1 MLLDNY
7 KKQSPIVGVAGLGG
21 GINSYIFLSSGGDY
35 VISKSL
41 RFNSDDA
48 AYLSRTATATG
59 NRRTWTWSN
68 WIKRSKLGSEQFLL
82 KSDVSGSNARD
93 AIRFEAGDTLR
104 VFFNGTNGGDLVTT
118 QVFRDSSAWYHLVI
132 AVDTTQ
138 ATSANRVKIYING
151 SQITDFSTETYPTQN
166 YDTGTFV
173 SGKDSTIANDQ
184 NSNYLNGYL
193 ADVHFVDGQQ
203 LSPTDFGK
211 TDDDGVWQPKK
222 FSGSYGTNGFHLDFK
237 DNSSNAALGYDAAG
251 SNNWTVLNLKA
262 TASTLPGV
270 LLSPNSGSFLSLASS
285 SDFEYGTGD
294 FTWEFYVKRPRGAGG
309 YVIDHGSN
317 GGVVQVIS
325 GAKMGY
331 YNSSTATGGALYQT
345 GFGDVPAEVW
355 THLAVV
361 RQSGTTKLY
370 KNGTQTASQGDNH
383 NYGQQSVRIGQYG
396 GGGNNYW
403 GGGISNVRIVKGTAV
418 YTSNFTRPATPLANV
433 NNTELLCCQSSSS
446 ASAATVTPGTI
457 TVNGTV
463 TPGEYTED
471 SLGIDSLVDTPTN
484 GDVTDDTGSGGQ
496 ITGNFATLNALNAD
510 NQGTLSNG
518 NLDVTGTPGFHGIS
532 NMGMSSGKWY
542 AEVTG
547 LAGGGASNYLVGV
560 CDITQLDNSN
570 VWDAFTRGYGYRN
583 DSKKINSNNASTY
596 GDTYSIDDVI
606 GIAFDYDNGTLE
618 FYKNGV
624 SQGTAFSGISR
635 AVNSGTVGVVRYF
648 FASFCRT
655 SSDKINWNFGQR
667 PFAHT
672 APSGFKT
679 LCTSNLSQSINNPSE
694 YFDTKLFTGNGGTQ
708 SIAGLNFSPSFVWIK
723 QKNATR
729 DHILLDVVRGANKV
743 LYSNLSSRDDTYTNT
758 LTSFDS
764 NGFTLGGNNLS
775 NINTG
780 QYVSWAWNAGSTT
793 ASNSDGDITSQVRA
807 SQSSGF
813 SIVKYT
819 GVGGSRKAIG
829 HGLNNK
835 PKFIFI
841 KRIDASADW
850 PSYILSHT
858 TYFLNTTAGSIN
870 DDDYFHGDYKPTTSV
885 FTVGTNASVNADGGE
900 YIAYVWAP
908 VEGYSEMGQFN
919 GNSNANGV
927 FQYTG
932 FKVKWL
938 LMKRN
943 GTKSWQLID
952 AARSPFNVT
961 DDRLF
966 PDDTGAEST
975 STNFNL
981 DFVSNGFKC
990 RVNHDS
996 TNTGLQTWMAFAE
1009 HPFKTARAR

>member
-1 MLLDNY
+1 MLLDNHT
-7 KKQSPIVGVAGLGG
+7 KQSPIVGVAGLGG

-35 VISKSL
+35 VISRSL
-41 RFNSDDA
+41 KFNPNDSPS
-48 AYLSRTATATG
+48 LTRTPSSVG
-59 NRRTWTWSN
+59 NRKVFTISLWA
-68 WIKRSKLGSEQFLL
+68 KKSKIGGTYEDLFTTSTGGQF
-82 KSDVSGSNARD
+82 
-93 AIRFEAGDTLR
+93 RFIWEPDGNLEAYSA
-104 VFFNGTNGGDLVTT
+104 NGGTT
-118 QVFRDSSAWYHLVI
+118 FHIDTVARFRDPNAWYHFVLSIDAANTSVKFYVNGVELTEFVVHT
-132 AVDTTQ
+132 AVQNTDTIVNTTTQ
-138 ATSANRVKIYING
+138 HTIGYNS
-151 SQITDFSTETYPTQN
+151 
-166 YDTGTFV
+166 
-173 SGKDSTIANDQ
+173 SGQYFD
-184 NSNYLNGYL
+184 GYL
-193 ADVHFVDGQQ
+193 ADYNFVDGQA
-203 LSPTDFGK
+203 LSPTSFGK
-211 TDDDGVWQPKK
+211 FDTSGVWQPKE
-222 FSGSYGTNGFHLDFK
+222 FSGSHGTNGFHLDFK

-251 SNNWTVLNLKA
+251 SNNWTVNNLVANTTPFNTVGA
-262 TASTLPGV
+262 TSGLLGSNIVVNRPGSYNFAHV
-270 LLSPNSGSFLSLASS
+270 SS
-285 SDFEYGTGD
+285 SIGSDPGD
-294 FTWEFYVKRPRGAGG
+294 AAFLKVNFASLGL
-309 YVIDHGSN
+309 
-317 GGVVQVIS
+317 
-325 GAKMGY
+325 
-331 YNSSTATGGALYQT
+331 TAPATITFDSYQ
-345 GFGDVPAEVW
+345 
-355 THLAVV
+355 
-361 RQSGTTKLY
+361 Q
-370 KNGTQTASQGDNH
+370 
-383 NYGQQSVRIGQYG
+383 G
-396 GGGNNYW
+396 GGGWSVVPSTVYTDAGNTTSSSTSSGNTRSNTISIPAGATYFAIPPSW
-403 GGGISNVRIVKGTAV
+403 TSASGGILSNGIQNLVWNGTAV
-418 YTSNFTRPATPLANV
+418 TFYD
-433 NNTELLCCQSSSS
+433 
-446 ASAATVTPGTI
+446 G
-457 TVNGTV
+457 NG
-463 TPGEYTED
+463 D
-471 SLGIDSLVDTPTN
+471 SLLDTPTN
-484 GDVTDDTGSGGQ
+484 GDVTDDSGSGGQ
-496 ITGNFATLNALNAD
+496 IIGNFATLNALNAD

-547 LAGGGASNYLVGV
+547 MTGGGASNYLVGV
-560 CDITQLDNSN
+560 CDITQFDNSN
-570 VWDAFTRGYGYRN
+570 VWDAFSRGYGYRN

-596 GDTYSIDDVI
+596 GATYTTSDVI

-635 AVNSGTVGVVRYF
+635 TVNSGTVGVVRYF
-648 FASFCRT
+648 FASFVRT
-655 SSDKINWNFGQR
+655 SSDKITWNFGQR
-667 PFAHT
+667 PFFHN

-679 LCTSNLSQSINNPSE
+679 LCTSNISQTIDDPSE
-694 YFDTKLFTGNGGTQ
+694 YFDTKLFTGNGSTQ
-708 SIAGLNFSPSFVWIK
+708 YITGLNFSPSFVWIK

-729 DHILLDVVRGANKV
+729 DHILLDVVRGTNKV
-743 LYSNLSSRDDTYTNT
+743 LYSNLASRDDTYTNT

-775 NINTG
+775 NTNTG

-807 SQSSGF
+807 SQASGF

-819 GVGGSRKAIG
+819 GVGGSTKAIG

-870 DDDYFHGDYKPTTSV
+870 DDNYFHGDYKPTTSV
-885 FTVGTNASVNADGGE
+885 FTVGTHASVNADGGE

-908 VEGYSEMGQFN
+908 IEGYSEMGSFS
-919 GNSNANGV
+919 GNSNVNGV

-938 LMKRN
+938 LIKQN

-952 AARSPFNVT
+952 AARSPTNVT

-975 STNFNL
+975 SSNFDL

-990 RVNHDS
+990 RANHAS
-996 TNTGLQTWMAFAE
+996 SNIGQQTWMAFAE